1 MDKGPANCPVVGQNG
16 GMLADAILLVHAAF
30 VLFVVGG
37 LAAIWLGLALRQ
49 PWVRSRA
56 FRLSHLAAIAFVA
69 AESLLGIACP
79 LTVWEDALRGRN
91 PGAESFVGRAVRAA
105 LYWDLP
111 EAVFTAAYVAFAL
124 LVAWTWWR
132 WPPRR

>member
-1 MDKGPANCPVVGQNG
+1 
-16 GMLADAILLVHAAF
+16 MLADAILLAHAAF

-37 LAAIWLGLALRQ
+37 LATIWLGLALG
-49 PWVRSRA
+49 WAWARSKA
-56 FRLSHLAAIAFVA
+56 FRLAHLAAIAFVA

-79 LTVWEDALRGRN
+79 LTVWEDALRARN

-111 EAVFTAAYVAFAL
+111 EVLFTALYVAFAL

-132 WPPRR
+132 WPPRK

>member
-1 MDKGPANCPVVGQNG
+1 
-16 GMLADAILLVHAAF
+16 MLADAILLVHAAF

-37 LAAIWLGLALRQ
+37 LAATWAGLARGRR
-49 PWVRSRA
+49 WARHRG
-56 FRLSHLAAIAFVA
+56 FRLAHLAAIVFVA

-79 LTVWEDALRGRN
+79 LTIWENALRGRD
-91 PGAESFVGRAVRAA
+91 GAESFVGRAVRSA

-111 EAVFTAAYVAFAL
+111 EAVFTALYVAFAA

-132 WPPRR
+132 WPPRQS

>member
-1 MDKGPANCPVVGQNG
+1 
-16 GMLADAILLVHAAF
+16 MLADAVLLVHAAF
-30 VLFVVGG
+30 VAFVVGG
-37 LAAIWLGLALRQ
+37 LAAIWAGLAAGRAFA
-49 PWVRSRA
+49 RNRA
-56 FRLSHLAAIAFVA
+56 FRLAHLGAIAFVA

-91 PGAESFVGRAVRAA
+91 PGAESFIGRAVRSI

-111 EAVFTAAYVAFAL
+111 EAVFTALYVGFAL

>member
-1 MDKGPANCPVVGQNG
+1 LATGIVGHNVR
-16 GMLADAILLVHAAF
+16 MLADAILLTHAAF

-37 LAAIWLGLALRQ
+37 LAAIWLGLARAWPWARNRALRL
-49 PWVRSRA
+49 A
-56 FRLSHLAAIAFVA
+56 HLAAIAFVA
-69 AESLLGIACP
+69 GESLLGIACP
-79 LTVWEDALRGRN
+79 LTLWEDALRGRD

-111 EAVFTAAYVAFAL
+111 EAVFTAAYVAFAA

-132 WPPRR
+132 WPPR

>member
-1 MDKGPANCPVVGQNG
+1 MG
-16 GMLADAILLVHAAF
+16 GLVATWA
-30 VLFVVGG
+30 G
-37 LAAIWLGLALRQ
+37 LAAGAGFARNL
-49 PWVRSRA
+49 A
-56 FRLSHLAAIAFVA
+56 FRLAHLAAIVVVA
-69 AESLLGIACP
+69 GESLLGIVCP
-79 LTVWEDALRGRN
+79 LTVWEDALRGRG
-91 PGAESFVGRAVRAA
+91 PGGESFVGRIVRVA

>member
-1 MDKGPANCPVVGQNG
+1 
-16 GMLADAILLVHAAF
+16 MLADAILLVHAAF

-37 LAAIWLGLALRQ
+37 LPAIWLGIARGRAWARQ
-49 PWVRSRA
+49 RA
-56 FRLSHLAAIAFVA
+56 FRLAHLAAIAFVA
-69 AESLLGIACP
+69 GESLLGIACP
-79 LTVWEDALRGRN
+79 LTIWEDALRGRD
-91 PGAESFVGRAVRAA
+91 PGAESFVGRAVRGA

-111 EAVFTAAYVAFAL
+111 EAVFTAAYVAFTA